1 MGLFSSNKSSTNNQA
16 TYNTTDNS
24 ANAAEGA
31 IAAGAGATVNITTAD
46 PGVMAKALDTTASV
60 SGMALAANQNTA
72 LGALESN
79 MNTAGMALAAN
90 QNVSTA
96 ALDTTA
102 RAAATVADV
111 SNVSIAA
118 QNALANQALA
128 TNRDVSRDAFDTTG
142 KVSALAINTTAG
154 LASISARERQDVL
167 NTTTTALQSQGGL
180 ASKIADLTSAALE
193 RSQTPDSAV
202 TKQLLW
208 AVVAIVAAV
217 FLFGGKG
224 AAKS

>member
-1 MGLFSSNKSSTNNQA
+1 MGLFSSNKSQTVNQ
-16 TYNTTDNS
+16 TDYNITDQS

-46 PGVMAKALDTTASV
+46 PAVMAKALDTTQSV

-79 MNTAGMALAAN
+79 TATAGMALAAN

-96 ALDTTA
+96 ALDTTS
-102 RAAATVADV
+102 RTAD
-111 SNVSIAA
+111 VSIAA
-118 QNALANQALA
+118 QNALATQALT

-142 KVSALAINTTAG
+142 KISALAINTTAG

-180 ASKIADLTSAALE
+180 AAKIADLSSAALE

-208 AVVAIVAAV
+208 AVVAIVAAA
-217 FLFGGKG
+217 FLFGSKG
-224 AAKS
+224 AAKQ